1 MREAAVALGKRRDH
15 AEARDAGAEA
25 GALPVGKEEGLV
37 LFDAPSNGAAVLVPA
52 EGRDAGG
59 CLPWF
64 PEGIKEVAGVERGV
78 AVEIVGAAVKLIGAG
93 LGDRVDL
100 NAGRTSLSGVES
112 VGDHFELRD
121 RVLTEARLSEARGDE
136 LCDLLTVDVQLKAG
150 RGRFGDEVARGI
162 VYDRI
167 DLTVPPQYKE
177 QKQRF
182 IALVAAMYLTQEP
195 KINSERIKF
204 YVETSDITSNG
215 CIIPTAISPLP
226 QGYYRIQFKGIEYM
240 LHRIIL
246 CKKVNKDYKDKFIAR
261 HLCNNRNC
269 INLEHL
275 EIGTNKDNSLD
286 SREYSK
292 KTKLTKEQVIS
303 VKKDMIKIDF
313 SKYGEGI
320 KFDKYWSLELGVSKS
335 AISNIRYGN
344 TWKDIIV

>member
-1 MREAAVALGKRRDH
+1 MANNKEIPNGFIVRHKCDNRKCCNPEHLELGTYSDNSLDTAIRVSYISCTNSETANK
-15 AEARDAGAEA
+15 
-25 GALPVGKEEGLV
+25 VKELH
-37 LFDAPSNGAAVLVPA
+37 
-52 EGRDAGG
+52 
-59 CLPWF
+59 
-64 PEGIKEVAGVERGV
+64 
-78 AVEIVGAAVKLIGAG
+78 
-93 LGDRVDL
+93 
-100 NAGRTSLSGVES
+100 SLE
-112 VGDHFELRD
+112 
-121 RVLTEARLSEARGDE
+121 
-136 LCDLLTVDVQLKAG
+136 
-150 RGRFGDEVARGI
+150 
-162 VYDRI
+162 
-167 DLTVPPQYKE
+167 
-177 QKQRF
+177 
-182 IALVAAMYLTQEP
+182 
-195 KINSERIKF
+195 ERIKF